1 MFEQMGTF
9 FRGRMLPS
17 DSAEGVESSHE
28 VRLAS
33 CALLLELA
41 YADDQFTAEEHEH
54 IENAVRRH
62 FGLDH
67 DQAEE
72 LLLMAD
78 WQRRLDGNV
87 ATFARLISQHYSIGQ
102 KMVLA
107 EVMWGLVRSDGSL
120 APREEQLMEKVNAL
134 LGFKPGYLAKER
146 GASGGNTPKLN
157 ID

>member
-1 MFEQMGTF
+1 MFERIGSF

-17 DSAEGVESSHE
+17 DTAEAVQESNE

-41 YADDQFTAEEHEH
+41 YADDAFTPDEHEH

-87 ATFARLISQHYSIGQ
+87 TTFARLIADHYSIGQ

-107 EVMWGLVRSDGSL
+107 EVMWGLVRSDGFL
-120 APREEQLMEKVNAL
+120 APREEALMARVNGL
-134 LGFKPGYLAKER
+134 LGFKPGYLASL
-146 GASGGNTPKLN
+146 GQDPGDSSGLR